1 MFVTNK
7 HNRHMRALTR
17 SIFLIVTFLTHAQF
31 CFGTPQNLDRFDKVI
46 VFGDSLS
53 DNGNS
58 FVQDGT
64 PPPPYF
70 EGRWSNGFNW
80 VDYFPRAAH
89 HFPRITAFLSAS
101 NSVEQVTPICAGV
114 PMARASVAPRRGL
127 ATRGHYRWWV
137 SCFLLRIRTTLSRS
151 EQPIFFTQ
159 QDIGGD
165 YTDSIIAL
173 EHDSLVN
180 PTQNP
185 EEPKIPDFMIAA
197 IDYRSRKNFAIQ

>member
-1 MFVTNK
+1 MV
-7 HNRHMRALTR
+7 
-17 SIFLIVTFLTHAQF
+17 
-31 CFGTPQNLDRFDKVI
+31 
-46 VFGDSLS
+46 
-53 DNGNS
+53 
-58 FVQDGT
+58 
-64 PPPPYF
+64 
-70 EGRWSNGFNW
+70 
-80 VDYFPRAAH
+80 
-89 HFPRITAFLSAS
+89 
-101 NSVEQVTPICAGV
+101 
-114 PMARASVAPRRGL
+114 RASGAYFIRTAYVLPAIGKSPKKPTTPVIQERQPGAANSDGIRPVAPRRGL

-185 EEPKIPDFMIAA
+185 EEPKIPRSASRGLF
-197 IDYRSRKNFAIQ
+197 RSRCILTNRVPPCFRRVVNL